1 MSKKE
6 YSARPPLKFIGFERD
21 DVQVVV
27 HWWTWTGKRPVRI
40 ERPCGL
46 IPAPRRQPARQV
58 EIVIAPFLDG
68 RSDFELAFRKLTS
81 ECDRFEMLCKLA
93 SVYSSLTRG
102 TLCLTAT
109 MLSVRS
115 RLAG

>member
-6 YSARPPLKFIGFERD
+6 YSARPPLKFIGCERD

-27 HWWTWTGKRPVRI
+27 HWLTWKRKRPLRI
-40 ERPCGL
+40 EDRAGCF
-46 IPAPRRQPARQV
+46 PALRRQPARQV
-58 EIVIAPFLDG
+58 EIVIEPILDG
-68 RSDFELAFRKLTS
+68 RFVCELAFRKLIS

-93 SVYSSLTRG
+93 SVHSSRTRG
-102 TLCLTAT
+102 TLCLILAT

-115 RLAG
+115 

>member
-21 DVQVVV
+21 DVQIVV
-27 HWWTWTGKRPVRI
+27 HWLTWKGKRPLRI

-46 IPAPRRQPARQV
+46 LPALWSQPARQV
-58 EIVIAPFLDG
+58 EIVIALFLDG
-68 RSDFELAFRKLTS
+68 RSDCELAFRKLTS

-93 SVYSSLTRG
+93 SVHSSLTRG

-109 MLSVRS
+109 MLSIGS
-115 RLAG
+115 